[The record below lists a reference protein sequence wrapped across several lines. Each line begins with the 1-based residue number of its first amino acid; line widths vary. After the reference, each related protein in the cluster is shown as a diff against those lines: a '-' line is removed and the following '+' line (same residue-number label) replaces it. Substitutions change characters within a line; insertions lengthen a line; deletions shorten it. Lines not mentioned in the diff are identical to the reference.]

1 MQAIARVNRTF
12 RDKPSGLV
20 VDYIGIAENLRSAL
34 ADYTERDRASKEFGA
49 PLDEALAVLEE
60 AHEIC
65 KGLLFGCPWREA
77 LASAS
82 DKARLEAVMSAVNHL
97 LAGKEEQLPERFLHQ
112 ELRARQAFAL
122 VVSSPEAARFRDD
135 LSFFQAVAIEYRRA
149 MSDSAE
155 GTFGRIEVETALC
168 QVVSEAVVA
177 SGAIDIYAAVGM
189 ARPDISLIDED
200 FARRAAKSPYPN
212 LQIELLRRL
221 LAEEV
226 RKVTRRNVAAEKRF
240 SEMLERATKAYNN
253 PSLTAAE
260 AIAELVE
267 LRQAIAS

>member
-1 MQAIARVNRTF
+1 MA
-12 RDKPSGLV
+12 
-20 VDYIGIAENLRSAL
+20 
-34 ADYTERDRASKEFGA
+34 
-49 PLDEALAVLEE
+49 
-60 AHEIC
+60 
-65 KGLLFGCPWREA
+65 
-77 LASAS
+77 
-82 DKARLEAVMSAVNHL
+82 AVNHL